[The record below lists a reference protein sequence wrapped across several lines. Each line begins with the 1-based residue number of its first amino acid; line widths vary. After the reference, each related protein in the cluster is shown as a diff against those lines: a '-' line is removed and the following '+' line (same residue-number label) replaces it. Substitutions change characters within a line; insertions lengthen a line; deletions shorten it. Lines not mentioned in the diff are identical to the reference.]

1 MRSIST
7 NLVWLGVALGLA
19 GCDTS
24 SSDGGS
30 GEGCT
35 ECRLVASPPAWASYG
50 YDRQDVE
57 AITTG
62 VWEGHHPGGHGLPP
76 FDIRVKVTR
85 RPDLDGG
92 FGDPDDGSHHDCNTG
107 PDARAFR
114 TWMTVRS
121 TVDVETSVPGL
132 GGQIDPVMVYGSEL
146 ADPDPAELAEGAV
159 STGVPL
165 AGLQDTAAG
174 YVWIE
179 FGRDGRFWV
188 RADDRDSASP
198 DEPKPPFVEVGRRVR
213 GP

>member
-1 MRSIST
+1 
-7 NLVWLGVALGLA
+7 
-19 GCDTS
+19 
-24 SSDGGS
+24 
-30 GEGCT
+30 
-35 ECRLVASPPAWASYG
+35 
-50 YDRQDVE
+50 
-57 AITTG
+57 
-62 VWEGHHPGGHGLPP
+62 
-76 FDIRVKVTR
+76 
-85 RPDLDGG
+85 
-92 FGDPDDGSHHDCNTG
+92 
-107 PDARAFR
+107 
-114 TWMTVRS
+114 
-121 TVDVETSVPGL
+121 
-132 GGQIDPVMVYGSEL
+132 MVYGTAL